1 MNMSGC
7 VWTMVLILP
16 QMAPASARSRWPPR
30 TSHYHGRRDAK
41 IDGMTSQ
48 IWSYQNKS
56 NTCLKIIYTNIPYCI
71 FLLYTIIF
79 YCIYIIIY
87 IHQNM
92 MKLWINHGFYLES
105 QWIYGWF
112 WICLGLV
119 CVYPPGPGQSQEKKT
134 AVDCCCIPQTS
145 RHGDYLIA
153 TL

>member
-1 MNMSGC
+1 
-7 VWTMVLILP
+7 MVLILP

-79 YCIYIIIY
+79 YCIYIYNYIY
-87 IHQNM
+87 TSKHDETMDKPWFLPGISMN
-92 MKLWINHGFYLES
+92 LWMILDLFGPRL
-105 QWIYGWF
+105 
-112 WICLGLV
+112 
-119 CVYPPGPGQSQEKKT
+119 CVPPWSWSIPGKKN
-134 AVDCCCIPQTS
+134 C
-145 RHGDYLIA
+145 R
-153 TL
+153 